1 MILGVYNIFLCVG
14 NFKTHVTYD
23 IPSGKYAGTSK
34 ATFDFVDLEQR
45 LIGTRIWAISS
56 LEDTERKNYFEFR
69 LFSPMELEYDLNDYG
84 FKVVE
89 KIDISKEQNTSSF
102 MYVVYCVC
110 VSGRVISIDL
120 QSGL

>member
-1 MILGVYNIFLCVG
+1 MILGVYNAFLCVG

-45 LIGTRIWAISS
+45 LIGKRIWAISS
-56 LEDTERKNYFEFR
+56 LEDTEKENYFEFR
-69 LFSPMELEYDLNDYG
+69 LFSAMELEYYSNDYG

-89 KIDISKEQNTSSF
+89 KIDISKEKTHILFHVRCLLCLCLRESNQH
-102 MYVVYCVC
+102 
-110 VSGRVISIDL
+110 
-120 QSGL
+120 